1 MCQIR
6 QKIYYSNYSKNN
18 HLYFQLIPTGLDDK
32 NKPFAV
38 YYPIP
43 NFVDLPSSTKETLEF
58 AAEISRGEQFFKSGL
73 IYPVSFILDNL
84 GCI

>member
-1 MCQIR
+1 MKNIT
-6 QKIYYSNYSKNN
+6 KYYPNCTKNN
-18 HLYFQLIPTGLDDK
+18 HLYFKLILTGFEDK

-43 NFVDLPSSTKETLEF
+43 NFVNLPSSTKETLEF

-73 IYPVSFILDNL
+73 IYPVSFILDGL
-84 GCI
+84 CCI